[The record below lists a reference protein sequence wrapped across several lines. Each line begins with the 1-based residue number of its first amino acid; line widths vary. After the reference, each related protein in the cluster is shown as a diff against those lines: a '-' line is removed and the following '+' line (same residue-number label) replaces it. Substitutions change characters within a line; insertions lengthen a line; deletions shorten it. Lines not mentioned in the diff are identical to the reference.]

1 MKRILAGGA
10 CLLAITLTTQAATPN
25 AKASPTPRMKG
36 KSQKAVASPTP
47 SPKDSKEKSQFPPGF
62 GANDNNGQPIV
73 TQIYADEASFETE
86 KRLGVFTG
94 HVRVFDPRFN
104 MQSDKLTVYIHKEEG
119 EGLEKAIAE
128 GNVGVVRDK
137 PDPKGGPPSK
147 AVGLSDK
154 AVYTSSD
161 GNVEL
166 TGSPRVQMNLD
177 SHVATSPDTVMVL
190 NQDGHLK
197 THGPSRTEIR
207 QDATNAANGKPGQ
220 PSPSPGAA
228 VPQKAAA
235 SPDAA
240 APPKASPS
248 PSAAASPAKK
258 P

>member
-1 MKRILAGGA
+1 
-10 CLLAITLTTQAATPN
+10 
-25 AKASPTPRMKG
+25 
-36 KSQKAVASPTP
+36 
-47 SPKDSKEKSQFPPGF
+47 
-62 GANDNNGQPIV
+62 V
-73 TQIYADEASFETE
+73 TQIYSDEASFETE
-86 KRLGVFTG
+86 KRVGVFTG

-104 MQSDKLTVYIHKEEG
+104 LQSDKLTVFIHKEEG
-119 EGLEKAIAE
+119 EGLEKAIAD

-177 SHVATSPDTVMVL
+177 SQVATSPDTVMIL
-190 NQDGHLK
+190 NQNGHLT

-207 QDATNAANGKPGQ
+207 QENANGKPGQ
-220 PSPSPGAA
+220 PSPSPGVAA
-228 VPQKAAA
+228 PPPATAAPGVAA
-235 SPDAA
+235 SPT
-240 APPKASPS
+240 APASPT
-248 PSAAASPAKK
+248 PAASPAGN